1 MQSNGAQC
9 ICWCAASV
17 VRWPD
22 TGGPLLL
29 LLLLL
34 LLLYFYCSFCY
45 TAITILFAMI
55 LPLFWLLL
63 LCYYNCALLDAL
75 AVLISLFPYSQVY
88 KEGGHLCFVLGCF
101 IDLLCKALYKLVYH
115 AVVYNTLCHML
126 FIASLDPV
134 IPNYHWRVPITTAT
148 YHYFHPPP
156 QCAYVDSYL
165 ICPNTLWSRG
175 SGCGM
180 VLGQIYDS

>member
-9 ICWCAASV
+9 ICRCAASV
-17 VRWPD
+17 VRWLD

-34 LLLYFYCSFCY
+34 LLYCSFCY
-45 TAITILFAMI
+45 AAITILFAMI

-101 IDLLCKALYKLVYH
+101 IDLLCKALCMLVYH
-115 AVVYNTLCHML
+115 AVPYAFHCFSWSCHSELPLKSPHYNCHLSL
-126 FIASLDPV
+126 FPS
-134 IPNYHWRVPITTAT
+134 TTT
-148 YHYFHPPP
+148 
-156 QCAYVDSYL
+156 
-165 ICPNTLWSRG
+165 
-175 SGCGM
+175 SG
-180 VLGQIYDS
+180 LYNART